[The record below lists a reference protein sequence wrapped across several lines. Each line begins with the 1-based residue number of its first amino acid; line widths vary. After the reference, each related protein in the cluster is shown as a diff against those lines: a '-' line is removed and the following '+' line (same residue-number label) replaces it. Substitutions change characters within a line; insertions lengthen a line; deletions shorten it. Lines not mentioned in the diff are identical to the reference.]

1 MTESFEIRG
10 FRVWPGDLDRP
21 AQQALVADIR
31 AIAAAAPFVTPVT
44 PGGKPMSVRM
54 TNFGA
59 LGWVTDAQQGYR
71 YQATH
76 PETGEAVERVICAPM
91 IGGHAAAPAAP
102 AAAKPAHRHGPGC
115 GCGH

>member
-1 MTESFEIRG
+1 MPTYVYRIVGKPENDPSTYFEVRQSMTES
-10 FRVWPGDLDRP
+10 
-21 AQQALVADIR
+21 AL
-31 AIAAAAPFVTPVT
+31 
-44 PGGKPMSVRM
+44 
-54 TNFGA
+54 
-59 LGWVTDAQQGYR
+59 
-71 YQATH
+71 ATH